1 MLFLFFIL
9 VWHIFIKM
17 DIKYFCES
25 QFGKTFPCRNYIR
38 LTTLW
43 SRNLKQDVGNG
54 IQFDILLSFR
64 TCLLSLLNNVPNVI
78 ERTKSHMLIVEKK
91 TNECNNCNLE
101 ILLTSYGKLK
111 SLSWFLLSLTHCYR
125 CLRNAGVN
133 ETLCLFLLFETPSV
147 ISDFCIWIFLPIDR
161 SHAVL

>member
-1 MLFLFFIL
+1 
-9 VWHIFIKM
+9 
-17 DIKYFCES
+17 
-25 QFGKTFPCRNYIR
+25 
-38 LTTLW
+38 
-43 SRNLKQDVGNG
+43 
-54 IQFDILLSFR
+54 
-64 TCLLSLLNNVPNVI
+64 
-78 ERTKSHMLIVEKK
+78 MLIVEKK

-133 ETLCLFLLFETPSV
+133 ETLCLFLLFESPSV
-147 ISDFCIWIFLPIDR
+147 ISDFCISIFLPINR